1 MLLSLAVLPSSSSV
15 RHFTVLKCDKSE
27 AKSWDEL
34 WKSGEV
40 DRNQDSLQHTQKDV
54 RTTKGGQHS
63 GGGLP
68 DGQEVH
74 ALDRPTGRCLTLSLA
89 CVSRYLSARSDPFEI
104 RHSLPQTAH

>member
-1 MLLSLAVLPSSSSV
+1 M

-54 RTTKGGQHS
+54 RSTKGAQLIRRLMDRRCMRWTGQS
-63 GGGLP
+63 V
-68 DGQEVH
+68 D
-74 ALDRPTGRCLTLSLA
+74 A
-89 CVSRYLSARSDPFEI
+89 
-104 RHSLPQTAH
+104 